1 MTAVS
6 SPLLGG
12 KGLNC
17 ISVVTH
23 LIWWRSHSRARA
35 VYTGHGRVPDSVYP
49 MWSSVGHSF
58 GLRRLMCMEGVLQY
72 WLNIE
77 ETPARCLATELEL
90 SSLLAS
96 PWLAKLSTGV
106 QSITVHLD
114 TTSADLL
121 MTEHSCNHM
130 YITTSHSTCS
140 KYCELTS
147 SDTLTV
153 QMLSDNFWS

>member
-1 MTAVS
+1 MKREEWHTSCDCNLS

-12 KGLNC
+12 KGLNY

-58 GLRRLMCMEGVLQY
+58 GLLWLVCMEGVLQY

-77 ETPARCLATELEL
+77 EAPSHWAR
-90 SSLLAS
+90 
-96 PWLAKLSTGV
+96 AKLTPGFSLISKIEHRCAEYNCPPRHYFSWPTHDSAFMQPHV
-106 QSITVHLD
+106 HNHITLC
-114 TTSADLL
+114 
-121 MTEHSCNHM
+121 M
-130 YITTSHSTCS
+130 
-140 KYCELTS
+140 
-147 SDTLTV
+147 
-153 QMLSDNFWS
+153 